1 MFAGRLD
8 DYLGLLAHHYGRTD
22 NFSKAVEYLE
32 RAAHQAIQRCA
43 YADAVNNLESAT
55 VLLRRLPENPDRIRH
70 ELLLQVTLGQ
80 AYTGLKSWAAKETE
94 LAFTRA
100 LEICERLTAPPEL
113 FFVLYGLL
121 SVYHVRGLFLA
132 DRERS
137 YQLLQQAKSAGDPT
151 LLLVAHYAIG
161 AATFH
166 TGELLIAR
174 EHQEMALSLY
184 DRERDGPLALR
195 MASDPRQGMLS
206 HSGWNL
212 WCLGYPDQALG
223 RVNEA
228 IATAQSLSHPFSL
241 ASAEFF
247 STMVRALRREPHIV
261 QETAERVIAFSAEH
275 GLGFWLLITP
285 IFRGWAIAQRGR
297 HEEGVEQMRQALAVA
312 HEAGVDIARS
322 NLLCLLAEG
331 YALAGLLNEAL
342 DTVKQG
348 LEATETQAERY
359 YESELH
365 RLKGDLLL
373 RKTDA
378 NAGEAQRCFMRAIE
392 IAREQSAKSWELRAT
407 TSLAQ
412 LLARQGRRDEARTM
426 LTNIYNW
433 FTEGF
438 DTADLKD
445 AKALLDELSVARA

>member
-1 MFAGRLD
+1 
-8 DYLGLLAHHYGRTD
+8 
-22 NFSKAVEYLE
+22 
-32 RAAHQAIQRCA
+32 
-43 YADAVNNLESAT
+43 
-55 VLLRRLPENPDRIRH
+55 
-70 ELLLQVTLGQ
+70 
-80 AYTGLKSWAAKETE
+80 

-121 SVYHVRGLFLA
+121 SVYHVRGLYLA

-137 YQLLQQAKSAGDPT
+137 YQLLQLAKGAGDPT
-151 LLLVAHYAIG
+151 LLVVAHYAIG

-166 TGELLIAR
+166 TGELLVAR
-174 EHQEMALSLY
+174 EHQEMSLSLY
-184 DRERDGPLALR
+184 DRERDAPLALR
-195 MASDPRQGMLS
+195 MASDPRQRMLS
-206 HSGWNL
+206 HSGWTL

-247 STMVRALRREPHIV
+247 STMIHTLRREPRQA
-261 QETAERVIAFSAEH
+261 QESGERVIAIASEH
-275 GLGFWLLITP
+275 GLGFWLLFTP

-297 HEEGVEQMRQALAVA
+297 HEEGIEHMRQALAVA
-312 HEAGVDIARS
+312 HQAGLDIARL

-331 YALAGLLNEAL
+331 YALAGRLDEAL
-342 DTVKQG
+342 DTVNQG
-348 LEATETQAERY
+348 WEAPETQAEHY

-378 NAGEAQRCFMRAIE
+378 NAGEAQRCFIRAIE
-392 IAREQSAKSWELRAT
+392 IARQQSAKSWELRAT

-412 LLARQGRRDEARTM
+412 LLVKQGRRNEACTM
-426 LTNIYNW
+426 LAEIYNW

-438 DTADLKD
+438 ETGDLKD
-445 AKALLDELSVARA
+445 AKALLDNLNE